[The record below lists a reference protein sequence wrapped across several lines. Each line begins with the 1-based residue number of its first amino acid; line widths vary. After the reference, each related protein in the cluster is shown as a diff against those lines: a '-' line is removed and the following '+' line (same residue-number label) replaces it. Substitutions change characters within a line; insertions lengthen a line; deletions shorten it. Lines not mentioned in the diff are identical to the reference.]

1 MKLFQLLAEFINS
14 VEITGCVVVI
24 LYTNY
29 TVTAVLLPYD
39 VAFLLQVAVEYKY

>member
-1 MKLFQLLAEFINS
+1 MKLLQLLAEFINS
-14 VEITGCVVVI
+14 VEITGCVVI